1 MEAKAISRH
10 IKQSPRKVRMVA
22 DLVRGKDVET
32 ALNQLHFSNK
42 KASEWIEKTVR
53 SAVSN
58 LMTLEGGAGV
68 SPEDLFV
75 KTILVDAGATVK
87 RFRAGSMGR
96 ASIIRK
102 RSSHISVT
110 IAEKKDK
117 VGKNQKKK

>member
-32 ALNQLHFSNK
+32 VLNQLHFSNK
-42 KASEWIEKTVR
+42 RASEWVEKTVR

-58 LMTLEGGAGV
+58 LMALEGGAGV
-68 SPEDLFV
+68 NPEDLFV

-96 ASIIRK
+96 ASVIRK
-102 RSSHISVT
+102 CSSHISVT
-110 IAEKKDK
+110 VAEKKDK

>member
-42 KASEWIEKTVR
+42 KASEWVEKTVR

-110 IAEKKDK
+110 VAEKKDK

>member
-1 MEAKAISRH
+1 
-10 IKQSPRKVRMVA
+10 MVA

-42 KASEWIEKTVR
+42 KAAEWIEKTVR